1 VVLVNESLERAKK
14 GLQFEDIYQAKVEA
28 WLDGKFDPRSNLGVQ
43 NYRLQLK
50 HHVIESYLIKIK
62 NTEQPVDIFRVYIDV
77 GARLVLSDDERGEH
91 PIAQIEAAYRVDY
104 RVTEPALI
112 EDKAAL
118 DAFALENASY
128 HLWPYW
134 REYVMSQSLRMNLP
148 KIALPVRMLQS
159 AVASPEKSE
168 S

>member
-1 VVLVNESLERAKK
+1 MNKPLERAKK
-14 GLQFEDIYQAKVEA
+14 GLQFEDIYQAKVDARLE
-28 WLDGKFDPRSNLGVQ
+28 GKFDPRFNVGVQ

-50 HHVIESYLIKIK
+50 HHVIESNLIEIK
-62 NTEQPVDIFRVYIDV
+62 DSEQPVAIFRVYIDV
-77 GARLVLSDDERGEH
+77 GARLVLLENEMDEH
-91 PIAQIEAAYRVDY
+91 PIAQIEASYRVDY

-112 EDKAAL
+112 DDKAAL

-159 AVASPEKSE
+159 PDIPPEKSV